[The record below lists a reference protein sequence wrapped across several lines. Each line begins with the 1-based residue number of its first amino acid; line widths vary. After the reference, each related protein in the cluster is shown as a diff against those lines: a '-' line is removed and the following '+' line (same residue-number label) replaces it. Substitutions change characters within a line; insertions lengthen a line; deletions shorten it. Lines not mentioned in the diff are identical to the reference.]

1 MKVNGEGK
9 MEMTGKRRGEECKK
23 GLDMRK
29 EERRRREG
37 EEKEKRWAGHYLLSV
52 HTVHVV
58 RTYSTCS
65 PYIQYMLSVRTVH
78 AVRTCHAQSEGIA
91 PGLGVGHAV

>member
-9 MEMTGKRRGEECKK
+9 IEMTGKRRGEECKK

-52 HTVHVV
+52 HTVHAV
-58 RTYSTCS
+58 RTYTTCS
-65 PYIQYMLSVRTVH
+65 PYIQYMLSVPVMP
-78 AVRTCHAQSEGIA
+78 SPKG
-91 PGLGVGHAV
+91 

>member
-9 MEMTGKRRGEECKK
+9 MEMTGKRRGEKRGEECKK
-23 GLDMRK
+23 AMDMRK

-37 EEKEKRWAGHYLLSV
+37 EEKEKRWAGHY
-52 HTVHVV
+52 
-58 RTYSTCS
+58 
-65 PYIQYMLSVRTVH
+65 ILSVRTVH
-78 AVRTCHAQSEGIA
+78 AVRTCHAQSEGVA